1 MMERI
6 MTIKQFF
13 KNNIALFLFLLS
25 FLIVLA
31 MTINA
36 NHNLQKTVKLM
47 ELSTHEFLL
56 AAAHALSDY
65 VTVEELDRY
74 HTREDAFT
82 EDGDFAPEY
91 RDLKERL
98 VQFAEDYQVLYA
110 YFWRPYG
117 DTEIQYIVDN
127 DYSEEMC
134 TPETFFTN
142 EESGMELVVQEIP
155 ITTDLEEYTISWDG
169 LISGLVPM
177 FDADGKLYAAAG
189 VDISDERII
198 SQRNITQQRYL
209 LQIISIF
216 ATILTT
222 GAMSLLYRQR
232 NRQLNVFNTN
242 LRQMVDEETKKVLAL
257 HETLGRYLSDDIVKD
272 LLDSPDGLS
281 LGGKKQHITVMFT
294 DLRGFTAISERLAE
308 EDAVAMLNHYF
319 GVMVDVI
326 HKYHGTLIELLGDG
340 ILAIFGAPV
349 AYENHTENAVACALE
364 MQLAMDDINEWNSEN
379 QYPVLEMG
387 VGINAGETIVGN
399 IGSPTSMKY
408 NVIGSTVNLASRV
421 ETFSTGGQV
430 LLTES
435 GYKEVKAKLRIQQTL
450 EASLKGVKTP
460 ITIYQVTGI
469 DAPYFLQLKKNDA
482 PLTKLPSPAHVFCY
496 RINDKQVESK
506 HLLYYMLSVSA
517 SKAVIIARK
526 GEESLDVFED
536 IKVVNAKGD
545 AVFAKITG
553 KSDKGVILLSFTT
566 DAADFIKHL

>member
-1 MMERI
+1 
-6 MTIKQFF
+6 MTI
-13 KNNIALFLFLLS
+13 S
-25 FLIVLA
+25 
-31 MTINA
+31 A
-36 NHNLQKTVKLM
+36 NYNLKKTVKLM

-56 AAAHALSDY
+56 AAAHGLSEY
-65 VTVEELDRY
+65 VSIEELDRY
-74 HTREDAFT
+74 HTGEDVFT
-82 EDGDFAPEY
+82 WDGDFVPEY

-117 DTEIQYIVDN
+117 NGEIQYIVDN
-127 DYSEEMC
+127 DYSEDMC

-142 EESGMELVVQEIP
+142 EESGMVLVVQEIP
-155 ITTDLEEYTISWDG
+155 ITTNLEEYTISWGG

-177 FDADGKLYAAAG
+177 FDADGKLYCAAG
-189 VDISDERII
+189 VDISDERILT
-198 SQRNITQQRYL
+198 QRNITQQRYI
-209 LQIISIF
+209 LQIIAIF

-222 GAMSLLYRQR
+222 GTMSFLYRKR
-232 NRQLNVFNTN
+232 NQQLNVFNTN

-257 HETLGRYLSDDIVKD
+257 HETFGRYLSDEIVKD
-272 LLDSPDGLS
+272 LLNSPDGLS

-294 DLRGFTAISERLAE
+294 DLRGFTAISEQLAE

-326 HKYHGTLIELLGDG
+326 HKYHGTLIEFLGDG
-340 ILAIFGAPV
+340 ILAIFGAPI

-364 MQLAMDDINEWNSEN
+364 MQLAMDEINEWNHEN

-399 IGSPTSMKY
+399 IGSPKSMKY

-435 GYKEVKAKLRIQQTL
+435 GYKEVKAKLQIQQTL

-469 DAPYFLQLKKNDA
+469 EAPYFLELKKDDVH
-482 PLTKLPSPAHVFCY
+482 LTKLPEPVRVSCY
-496 RINDKQVESK
+496 RINDKQVDAK
-506 HLLYYMLSVSA
+506 HLLYYMLSISP

-526 GEESLDVFED
+526 GEEPLELFEN
-536 IKVVNAKGD
+536 IKVVNAAGD
-545 AVFAKITG
+545 EVFAKITR